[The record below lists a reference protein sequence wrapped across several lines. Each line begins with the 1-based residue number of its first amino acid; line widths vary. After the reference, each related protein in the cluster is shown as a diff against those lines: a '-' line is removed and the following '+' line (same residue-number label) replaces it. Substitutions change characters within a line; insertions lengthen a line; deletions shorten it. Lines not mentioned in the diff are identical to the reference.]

1 MGEVHNQLIT
11 GSRTWAEYEP
21 QHIAN
26 MDLFRTG
33 YAARDIVFDAFRK
46 YCKSLPADVSEVV
59 LERQRILRDAGIS
72 EEDIAKQ
79 EASFC
84 TAVFPNTTP
93 TMYWAIYELFSRS
106 DVLGEVRRELV
117 ANAVSR
123 GTTPEGDKE
132 GNFSLDVVSLKTRC
146 PLLLSVYQETQRTR
160 SVNALVR
167 KVLDDTLLDGRY
179 LLKKGNFL
187 MVPSAPIHNNTAT
200 WGSSAENFDAHRFVP
215 KASPASGAA
224 ADNSANSGG
233 GGSNASHFM
242 AWGAAPHLC
251 PARQFA
257 STEILIVLAL
267 MAMRIDLRPIGGGW
281 QKNPAVVTGDIATVL
296 SPVKDVRV
304 EVGVRKDWVGQWRI
318 EMGESRAKVPIA
330 SG

>member
-1 MGEVHNQLIT
+1 
-11 GSRTWAEYEP
+11 
-21 QHIAN
+21 
-26 MDLFRTG
+26 MDLFRIG

-46 YCKSLPADVSEVV
+46 YCKALPTDVAEVV
-59 LERQRILRDAGIS
+59 LERQRVLREAGVS
-72 EEDIAKQ
+72 EEDRAKQ

-93 TMYWAIYELFSRS
+93 TLYWSIYELFSRP
-106 DVLGEVRRELV
+106 DILEEVRNELV

-123 GTTPEGDKE
+123 SSTSKEDQHGD
-132 GNFSLDVVSLKTRC
+132 FVLDVAALKTRC

-160 SVNALVR
+160 SINALVR

-187 MVPSAPIHNNTAT
+187 MVPSQPIHNSTAT
-200 WGSSAENFDAHRFVP
+200 WGASAENFDAHRFTP
-215 KASPASGAA
+215 KSDTA
-224 ADNSANSGG
+224 ADGNPTNGAGGG
-233 GGSNASHFM
+233 GGSGHASHFM
-242 AWGAAPHLC
+242 AWGAAPYLC

-267 MAMRIDLRPIGGGW
+267 MAMRTDLRPIGGW
-281 QKNPAVVTGDIATVL
+281 EKNPDVVTGDISTVL
-296 SPVKDVRV
+296 NPVKDVRL
-304 EVGVRKDWVGQWRI
+304 EVGVRKDWVGQWRL
-318 EMGESRAKVPIA
+318 EMGESRTKVPIA